1 MSFWDS
7 IFGGKSSNPANAAMP
22 YLNQIP
28 GQTMPYLQPW
38 FNAGMGALPG
48 LQDQYGQL
56 TNDPSKRL
64 NEIGQGYK
72 ESPGLQFAIQKALGA
87 QGRAAAAGG
96 MAGSPQHQE
105 YNTELATN
113 YANQDYNNY
122 MQNALGLYK
131 SGLGGQQG
139 LAQMGQQSGQ
149 SMADMIAQMLAQQGN
164 LAFQGQAQN
173 NQNRNDLLGFLG
185 KGAGAL
191 SAFTPWGQAGGAF
204 DTAYNRM
211 FGGH

>member
-7 IFGGKSSNPANAAMP
+7 LFGGKSSNPANAAMP

-28 GQTMPYLQPW
+28 GMTLPYMQPY
-38 FNAGMGALPG
+38 FNAGTGALPG
-48 LQDQYGQL
+48 LQDQFGRL
-56 TNDPSKRL
+56 INDPSQRL
-64 NEIGQGYK
+64 NEIGKGYK

-122 MQNALGLYK
+122 VNNALDLYK
-131 SGLGGQQG
+131 SGLGGQQR
-139 LAQMGQQSGQ
+139 LAGMGQQAGQ
-149 SMADMIAQMLAQQGN
+149 SMADMIAQLLATQGAYAAGSQGAQNQQRSGLLGN
-164 LAFQGQAQN
+164 LF
-173 NQNRNDLLGFLG
+173 
-185 KGAGAL
+185 GAL
-191 SAFTPWGQAGGAF
+191 GAF
-204 DTAYNRM
+204 PGIYGQYKNM
-211 FGGH
+211 FGG

>member
-7 IFGGKSSNPANAAMP
+7 LFGGKSSNPANAAMP

-28 GQTMPYLQPW
+28 GMTMPFMQPW
-38 FNAGMGALPG
+38 FNAGAGALPG

-72 ESPGLQFAIQKALGA
+72 ESPGLQFAIKKAMDA

-122 MQNALGLYK
+122 MNNALGLYK

-149 SMADMIAQMLAQQGN
+149 SIADMISQLLATQGAYAAGGQGAQNQQRSSLFGN
-164 LAFQGQAQN
+164 LFS
-173 NQNRNDLLGFLG
+173 
-185 KGAGAL
+185 AL
-191 SAFTPWGQAGGAF
+191 GAF
-204 DTAYNRM
+204 PGIFGQYKDM
-211 FGGH
+211 FGG